1 MSPCSNATFLL
12 RKEPTMKALTLLE
25 RLNKEPYSLGIQL
38 EDLSAESSL
47 QQVCSAV
54 LSTITNKSAL
64 SGSQSNTCSRTYS
77 LDQLTTKDDS
87 ITLLSA
93 LGFKEINT
101 AENQDSFRRGE
112 RHIVMSA
119 LEYITEQPAE
129 LLQRRCYLAKFLLP
143 VVIPEEI
150 SGDSNTCIDANA
162 NTNALLERYQQL
174 QIQFKSVHRQYSTL
188 QKEAAPFAQLYEE
201 IQQLETERTH
211 LAHRID
217 DLQNQAKSRSDPGLF
232 EKIFNA
238 TSEMRLLQEEE
249 IRQQQQLK
257 EAAKLFE
264 VMNESYTD
272 TEERLALLERCTLS
286 SSGEEL
292 PTVDSILEYLVRNV
306 QEYSTN
312 VRLDLTLSHHRAK
325 KRLTELSSNP
335 QLTNDNLLALKLQVD
350 RLEEDCKLKKAAIER
365 RRASDGGVGGV
376 DIFVTYNN
384 EAAMTLAERKT
395 SLENKR
401 KELLNIE
408 EVTKELEIKVGRSTA
423 TKTGGTEVSL
433 IRPIDQI
440 EAKGRGHD
448 DTNVNDEA
456 SPKELKHKRGELL
469 DLEDEH
475 KIKRERYER
484 LSLRFAADR
493 QSLKDEVAKL
503 EKDWMNIDSNQKE
516 LQETKEKT
524 EGALKRL
531 DDFDTVAAEYQKE
544 IAHQEETLHQLHEKK
559 RSIEEQY
566 SYGSKQRDLFAKVE
580 SLLRIQQQELDLAPR
595 VVGYQHSSS

>member
-1 MSPCSNATFLL
+1 
-12 RKEPTMKALTLLE
+12 MKALTLLE
-25 RLNKEPYSLGIQL
+25 RLNKDLGIQL

-47 QQVCSAV
+47 QQVCTAV

-64 SGSQSNTCSRTYS
+64 SGSPSNSRTCTCS

-93 LGFKEINT
+93 LGFKEIN
-101 AENQDSFRRGE
+101 EEEKQDSFRRGE
-112 RHIVMSA
+112 RPIVLSA
-119 LEYITEQPAE
+119 LEYIAEQPAE
-129 LLQRRCYLAKFLLP
+129 LLQKRCYLAKFLLP

-150 SGDSNTCIDANA
+150 SSDNNIDANA
-162 NTNALLERYQQL
+162 NNNALLKRYQQL
-174 QIQFKSVHRQYSTL
+174 QIQFKSAHRQYSAL
-188 QKEAAPFAQLYEE
+188 QKEVAPFAQLHEE

-217 DLQNQAKSRSDPGLF
+217 DLQNQAKSRSYPELF
-232 EKIFNA
+232 EKTFNA
-238 TSEMRLLQEEE
+238 TSEMRLLREEE

-257 EAAKLFE
+257 ETAKLFE
-264 VMNESYTD
+264 DMNKNYTD
-272 TEERLALLERCTLS
+272 TEEHLAVLDRCTLS

-292 PTVDSILEYLVRNV
+292 LTVELILEYLVRNV
-306 QEYSTN
+306 QECSTN
-312 VRLDLTLSHHRAK
+312 VRSDLSLSRHRAK
-325 KRLTELSSNP
+325 KRLTELSSMSNP
-335 QLTNDNLLALKLQVD
+335 QLTNDNLLALKLQVEK
-350 RLEEDCKLKKAAIER
+350 LKEDCKLKKAAIGR

-376 DIFVTYNN
+376 GVFITYNN
-384 EAAMTLAERKT
+384 EAATTLAERKT
-395 SLENKR
+395 TLETKR
-401 KELLNIE
+401 KELLNIV
-408 EVTKELEIKVGRSTA
+408 EVTKKLEIKVGRSTG

-433 IRPIDQI
+433 IRPIAQV

-448 DTNVNDEA
+448 DTNVPDEA

-493 QSLKDEVAKL
+493 QSLEDEVARL
-503 EKDWMNIDSNQKE
+503 EKDWVSIDSNQKE

-524 EGALKRL
+524 EGALRQL
-531 DDFDTVAAEYQKE
+531 DDFDTVVTEYRKE
-544 IAHQEETLHQLHEKK
+544 IAKQEETSHQLHEKK

-580 SLLRIQQQELDLAPR
+580 SLLRIQQQDLDLAPR
-595 VVGYQHSSS
+595 VVGY

>member
-1 MSPCSNATFLL
+1 
-12 RKEPTMKALTLLE
+12 MKALTLLE

-47 QQVCSAV
+47 QQVCTAV
-54 LSTITNKSAL
+54 LSTITTKSAL
-64 SGSQSNTCSRTYS
+64 SGSPSNSRTYS
-77 LDQLTTKDDS
+77 LDQLTTKDNS

-93 LGFKEINT
+93 LGFKEINE
-101 AENQDSFRRGE
+101 AEKQDSFRRGE
-112 RHIVMSA
+112 RPILMSA

-143 VVIPEEI
+143 VVIPEEL
-150 SGDSNTCIDANA
+150 SGDNNIDANA
-162 NTNALLERYQQL
+162 STDALLERYQQL
-174 QIQFKSVHRQYSTL
+174 QIQFKSAHRQYSAL
-188 QKEAAPFAQLYEE
+188 QKEVVPFAQLHEE

-217 DLQNQAKSRSDPGLF
+217 DLQNQAKSRSDPELF
-232 EKIFNA
+232 GKIFNA

-448 DTNVNDEA
+448 NTNVNDEA

-484 LSLRFAADR
+484 LSLGFAADR

-580 SLLRIQQQELDLAPR
+580 SLLRIQQQEFDLAPR
-595 VVGYQHSSS
+595 VVGY